1 MALGG
6 PGDEAA
12 TEENSIAGGGSS
24 GVRAASPVSVGVDD
38 ELSWSRAGND
48 KTKTDSA
55 LKVAKNPLGSNKM
68 NFPGIMHVQADLLNG
83 VRDVGP
89 SES

>member
-1 MALGG
+1 M
-6 PGDEAA
+6 
-12 TEENSIAGGGSS
+12 S
-24 GVRAASPVSVGVDD
+24 GVRAASPVSVGVGDD
-38 ELSWSRAGND
+38 LSWGGAGND

-83 VRDVGP
+83 VGDVGP
-89 SES
+89 GES